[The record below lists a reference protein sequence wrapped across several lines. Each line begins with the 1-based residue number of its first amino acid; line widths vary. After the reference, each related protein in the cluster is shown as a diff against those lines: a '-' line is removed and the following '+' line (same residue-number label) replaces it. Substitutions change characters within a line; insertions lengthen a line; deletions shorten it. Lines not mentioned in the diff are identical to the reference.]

1 MILTAIVVVFS
12 GHIQQGGE
20 WFKKKEQ
27 GGEKKNGVFLSSTT
41 VVEFSGIPCS
51 KRGGKGKKN
60 LGTRSLDDGDAQQ

>member
-1 MILTAIVVVFS
+1 MV
-12 GHIQQGGE
+12 Q
-20 WFKKKEQ
+20 KKKSK
-27 GGEKKNGVFLSSTT
+27 GVKKNGVFLSSTT

>member
-1 MILTAIVVVFS
+1 MGISSKGVNGS
-12 GHIQQGGE
+12 
-20 WFKKKEQ
+20 KKKEQ